1 MSHQDSSYAA
11 YIGEGN
17 TGNLPQFPA
26 TLNHGIAT
34 VNTSISWYM
43 DVLAPS
49 SGRTTA
55 DVNCE
60 VCVRSDIETVDK
72 AGDSGKLQG

>member
-26 TLNHGIAT
+26 TLNHGIAA

-43 DVLAPS
+43 KVLAPLS
-49 SGRTTA
+49 RITTA
-55 DVNCE
+55 ERIC
-60 VCVRSDIETVDK
+60 
-72 AGDSGKLQG
+72 AGSLAEKL